1 MNCHCSHIELVQGV
15 SDVFFITN
23 ELKSLETRSPGIIPY
38 MVQRTRTFVSSVDI
52 LAWGQ
57 GVGRTVELQLME
69 RLKPCWEAGKCIQ
82 LKLPL
87 KISGIAHE
95 I

>member
-1 MNCHCSHIELVQGV
+1 
-15 SDVFFITN
+15 
-23 ELKSLETRSPGIIPY
+23 

-57 GVGRTVELQLME
+57 WVGHTAELQLME
-69 RLKPCWEAGKCIQ
+69 RVKPCWEVRKCIQ

-87 KISGIAHE
+87 KISLIAHE
-95 I
+95 M